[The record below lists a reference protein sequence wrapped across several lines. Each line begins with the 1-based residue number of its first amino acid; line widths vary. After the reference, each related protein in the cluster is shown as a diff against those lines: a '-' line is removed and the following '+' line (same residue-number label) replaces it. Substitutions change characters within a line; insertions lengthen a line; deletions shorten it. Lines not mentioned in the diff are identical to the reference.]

1 MEKVMVYYHKETDTL
16 DIWFGNPQDEHSCE
30 EMGEG
35 VVLKS
40 SMSIKA
46 WTDYPHPSRRRLS

>member
-1 MEKVMVYYHKETDTL
+1 MVYYHKETDTL

-46 WTDYPHPSRRRLS
+46 WTDYPHPSQRRLS